1 MSGQIKVAVAGA
13 NGRMGRLL
21 VRRALAEDDLN
32 LVGVRESERNLAEL
46 EKNLRGQTTATVA
59 VSSDPREAFRDAE
72 VVIDF
77 SVPAAVADN
86 INAAAA
92 LGAAVLVGV
101 TDIDDDT
108 RAAFPGIA
116 DKIPLLVAP
125 NTSLGVAALA
135 RLVRAAADLFDH
147 DWDAEILEMH
157 HRRKRDAPS
166 GTAMLLAAAA
176 SASDGRH
183 PRRLRASP
191 SRDGERARGDIGF
204 AVLRG
209 GSVAGEHEVI
219 FAGAGERVSLSHRAQ
234 DRGLFVSGAISAA
247 RWLARQPPG
256 LYSIDDTFNVAS
268 DREGGQS

>member
-13 NGRMGRLL
+13 HGRMGRLL

-46 EKNLRGQTTATVA
+46 EKDLRGQTTATVA
-59 VSSDPREAFRDAE
+59 VSSDPRVAFGDAE

-116 DKIPLLVAP
+116 EKIPLLVAP

-176 SASDGRH
+176 AASDGRH
-183 PRRLRASP
+183 PRRLQASP
-191 SRDGERARGDIGF
+191 SRDGERGRGDIGF

-234 DRGLFVSGAISAA
+234 DRGLFVSGAIVAA